1 MIELIGSK
9 VSLRTLEREDCRAL
23 WVQYE
28 PQQPI
33 PTEPLNPGLSAEG
46 AEKWFDEMQARQ
58 GREQVYLGVFTL
70 SGDLI
75 GDIQLANIDWRNR
88 SASLGLGIASQSQR
102 GRGYGADATLVLLR
116 YGFEQL
122 DLCRVSASTLEYNAA
137 AQHVL
142 AKCGFAQEGC
152 EREAIYC
159 AGRRWNRLTYGLLRA
174 DFETLFPAQS
184 A

>member
-9 VSLRTLEREDCRAL
+9 VSLRTLEREDCRSL
-23 WVQYE
+23 WVLYE

-122 DLCRVSASTLEYNAA
+122 DLCRVSASTLEYNVA

-159 AGRRWNRLTYGLLRA
+159 AGRRWDRLTYGLLRA
-174 DFETLFPAQS
+174 EFETLFATQS

>member
-9 VSLRTLEREDCRAL
+9 VSLRTLERAHCHIL
-23 WVQYE
+23 WEQYE

-88 SASLGLGIASQSQR
+88 SASLGLGIAAQSQR
-102 GRGYGADATLVLLR
+102 GRGYGVDAALVILR

-122 DLCRVSASTLEYNAA
+122 DLCRVSASTLEYNLA
-137 AQHVL
+137 AQRVL

-159 AGRRWNRLTYGLLRA
+159 AGRRWNRLTYGLLRT
-174 DFETLFPAQS
+174 DFETLFAAQS

>member
-102 GRGYGADATLVLLR
+102 GRGYGADAALVLVR

-122 DLCRVSASTLEYNAA
+122 DLCRISASTLEYNVA